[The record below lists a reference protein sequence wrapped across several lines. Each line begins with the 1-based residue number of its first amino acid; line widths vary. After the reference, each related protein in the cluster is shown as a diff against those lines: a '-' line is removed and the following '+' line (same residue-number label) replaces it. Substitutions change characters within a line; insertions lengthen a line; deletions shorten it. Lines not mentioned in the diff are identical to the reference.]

1 MVQALRPKVE
11 MISSGKSMNL
21 IVATNLM
28 KGYCVLGDLDSAL
41 DLLNKIGEDG
51 LSPNKLI
58 QF

>member
-1 MVQALRPKVE
+1 MAC
-11 MISSGKSMNL
+11 GKSMNL
-21 IVATNLM
+21 VVATNLM
-28 KGYCVLGDLDSAL
+28 KGYCVLGDLDTAL